1 MSAWIVSRAH
11 IDALVLAG
19 VQFGLATQPTPQA
32 LVAVGTGLWQANHA
46 SVNHRYHRIHLA
58 PTYPAP
64 TATVV
69 LDPVTVV
76 KLIDCYVYQSCE
88 HPGWQTSPAA
98 EFCRRLREIL
108 MRDLPFD
115 TALDHRAPYPIGW
128 QDAPWGIE
136 DLHQAAV
143 RPASIPPAPTG
154 GTRRSADSPEG
165 GPR

>member
-1 MSAWIVSRAH
+1 VSAWIVSRAH

-32 LVAVGTGLWQANHA
+32 LAAVGTGLWQANHA
-46 SVNHRYHRIHLA
+46 SVNHHYHQIHLA
-58 PTYPAP
+58 PAYPAP

-108 MRDLPFD
+108 MRDLPID
-115 TALDHRAPYPIGW
+115 TALDHRGPYPIGW
-128 QDAPWGIE
+128 QDAPWGI
-136 DLHQAAV
+136 DHLHQAAI
-143 RPASIPPAPTG
+143 RPASIPPAPTD
-154 GTRRSADSPEG
+154 GTRRAAGSAEG